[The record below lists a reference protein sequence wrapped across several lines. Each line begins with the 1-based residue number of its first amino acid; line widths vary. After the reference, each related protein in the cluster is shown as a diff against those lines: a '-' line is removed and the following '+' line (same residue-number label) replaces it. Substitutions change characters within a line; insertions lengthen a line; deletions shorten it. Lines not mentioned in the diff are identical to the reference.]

1 MSRYDG
7 KNWNGYFDHDSGL
20 ASNFINFLR
29 AVGPVVYICTDKG
42 LSTFNSETWVTYKKD
57 ENSASGKAII
67 TKGKEIKEIIQ
78 TPSISHSFII
88 GVDARDGVLWAAT
101 SKGVSR
107 GEIIK

>member
-42 LSTFNSETWVTYKKD
+42 LSTFNSETWITYKKTD
-57 ENSASGKAII
+57 NSLDGKAIV
-67 TKGKEIKEIIQ
+67 TTGKNVKEVPQ
-78 TPSISHSFII
+78 SPSISHNFII
-88 GVDARDGVLWAAT
+88 GVDANDDVIWVAT
-101 SKGVSR
+101 DKGVSR
-107 GEIIK
+107 GERMK